1 MNEELKA
8 KTLAVVS
15 QQMANWVVDI
25 QRQIAQN
32 QGDLV
37 KTLDELQESVARYDE
52 KINEAEIEAAMGDIA
67 IGGAPAG
74 PGFDAFKA
82 SIDQIDTGANL
93 SEVLT
98 HLVDQAASYLD
109 RAAIF
114 IVKGPNAIGWYAKG
128 VPAPDAVKQ
137 LNVPLSADTLF
148 RDVCS
153 SQAPVRGNLASSP
166 GTAQVV
172 GRLGGSASGTLAV
185 PLILREK
192 IAAILYCDTTQ
203 DEVPAAEADLVE
215 VLVRFAGKTID
226 ILSLAP
232 KSANPKAAPRP
243 AAPPPPTPPP
253 PPPPPAD
260 EGSATVMFTP
270 QAVQQIQQEAVSG
283 LSPEDQKAH
292 DDAKRFARLVVSEI
306 KLYNEAK
313 VTEGR
318 RNKDIYQRLR
328 DDIDRGRQMYDGRIP
343 ENVRSGA
350 DYFKDELVKILAGG
364 DAGALGAM

>member
-25 QRQIAQN
+25 QRQISTN

-37 KTLDELQESVARYDE
+37 RALDELQESVARYDE
-52 KINEAEIEAAMGDIA
+52 KINEDEIEAAMGDFS
-67 IGGAPAG
+67 IGDGAPAG

-82 SIDQIDTGANL
+82 SVEQIDTGMNL

-98 HLVDQAASYLD
+98 HLVDEAASYLD

-128 VPAPDAVKQ
+128 VDTPAAVKQ
-137 LNVPLSADTLF
+137 LNVPLSADTLLK
-148 RDVCS
+148 DVYS
-153 SQAPVRGNLASSP
+153 SQTPVRGSLASSP
-166 GTAQVV
+166 GTAQVI

-192 IAAILYCDTTQ
+192 IAAILYCDTKQ

-226 ILSLAP
+226 LLSLAP
-232 KSANPKAAPRP
+232 KSAAPKAAPKP
-243 AAPPPPTPPP
+243 AAPPP

-260 EGSATVMFTP
+260 EGSETVMFTP
-270 QAVQQIQQEAVSG
+270 QAVQQMQQEVG
-283 LSPEDQKAH
+283 PTLSPEEQKAH
-292 DDAKRFARLVVSEI
+292 AEAKRFARLVVSEI

-318 RNKDIYQRLR
+318 RNKDIYQRLK
-328 DDIDRGRQMYDGRIP
+328 DDIDRGRQMFDP
-343 ENVRSGA
+343 VPRSGHP
-350 DYFKDELVKILAGG
+350 LGG
-364 DAGALGAM
+364 STLRMGVRNGKATSKEVHG